1 MSNNSSAELLKILE
15 DEMIINQPGER
26 NVKKLVTKSK
36 KLKRSTR
43 RTLTRREKD
52 IMVISWVIWLLS
64 R

>member
-52 IMVISWVIWLLS
+52 IMVISWVIWLPS